1 MLGEARGGNTN
12 HFAYLTS
19 GFHSVNES
27 YLQAQAEAVIRSVP
41 SATDGTHFIL
51 FMVVQVL
58 SHFFF

>member
-41 SATDGTHFIL
+41 SATDGAHFY
-51 FMVVQVL
+51 L
-58 SHFFF
+58 SFCASFVPFFF